1 MCIFSARAKNY
12 LTILA
17 VFFVSKDIVRNLTST
32 LNVVYYVVLEAEKFD
47 LKMQEPCSN
56 SS

>member
-1 MCIFSARAKNY
+1 MYFFSARAKNY
-12 LTILA
+12 RTILA